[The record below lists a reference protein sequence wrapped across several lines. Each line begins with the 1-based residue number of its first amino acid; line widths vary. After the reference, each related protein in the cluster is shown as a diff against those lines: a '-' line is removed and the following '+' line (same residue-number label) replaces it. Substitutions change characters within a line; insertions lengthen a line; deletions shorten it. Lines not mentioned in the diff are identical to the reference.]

1 MSAQSNEPATDP
13 WIGTKAPSTA
23 DMESIA
29 NSAYTA
35 LPKVLRDHVDTVM
48 IRVTEFPD
56 QDVLDELGIEGE
68 FGLLGLYQGVSLD
81 QKSLGEV
88 VGAIDMIFLYRQ
100 PLLAYWCEMDETLDG
115 LIRHVLIHEI
125 GHHFGYSDADMD
137 AIELAS

>member
-1 MSAQSNEPATDP
+1 
-13 WIGTKAPSTA
+13 
-23 DMESIA
+23 MEAIA
-29 NSAYTA
+29 NAAYEG
-35 LPKVLRDHVDTVM
+35 LPGTLRDHVDDVM

-56 QDVLDELGIEGE
+56 QDVLDELGIDGE

-81 QKSLGEV
+81 QKSLV
-88 VGAIDMIFLYRQ
+88 DAPGAIDMIFLYRQ

-137 AIELAS
+137 AIEAAA

>member
-1 MSAQSNEPATDP
+1 MNAQSNDSR
-13 WIGTKAPSTA
+13 WVGTKAPSTA
-23 DMESIA
+23 DMEAIA
-29 NSAYTA
+29 NNAYEA
-35 LPKVLRDHVDTVM
+35 LPNVLRDHVDNVM
-48 IRVTEFPD
+48 IRITEFPD

-81 QKSLGEV
+81 QKSLEDAA
-88 VGAIDMIFLYRQ
+88 GAIDMIFLYRQ

-137 AIELAS
+137 AIELGS